1 MNQAS
6 LSQTRL
12 ALRVMWGAFL
22 FSIGA
27 YAVAFVLVTG
37 RGNGVLDSSLAT
49 TLRPVFWLLGL
60 AGAWGSVQARRTF
73 TRRLTAG
80 APAGIGSEEGGLE
93 TGPAL
98 DTLRVACV
106 ITWAM
111 CEMVAI
117 LGFVL
122 GLLSYRTADFF
133 PFALVA
139 AALLY
144 AHRLESWPLDQ
155 IARREGLS

>member
-1 MNQAS
+1 VNQTS
-6 LSQTRL
+6 LSQVRL
-12 ALRVMWGAFL
+12 VLRVMWGAFL
-22 FSIGA
+22 LSIGA
-27 YAVAFVLVTG
+27 YAAVFVVVTG
-37 RGNGVLDSSLAT
+37 RGSAVLDPPLAT
-49 TLRPVFWLLGL
+49 VLRPVFWVLGL

-73 TRRLTAG
+73 TRRLTADVPAPVGGEESG
-80 APAGIGSEEGGLE
+80 AE
-93 TGPAL
+93 TVQAL
-98 DTLRVACV
+98 DTLRIACI

-122 GLLSYRTADFF
+122 GLLSYRAADFF
-133 PFALVA
+133 PFALGA

-144 AHRLESWPLDQ
+144 IHRLEAWPLDR